1 MRIRIPS
8 EYEIKAIL
16 RIGGLRVILAI
27 PQLGIY
33 VWKQTSKL
41 SLHCASGIERLYHE
55 SFLKPLDVLMY
66 GENSGVIEAEVVELT
81 GSIDLFDFT
90 RFKSEPD
97 SFPHIRI
104 IAKSGLGKTT
114 LARYILSLLGGNQY
128 VITAKKK
135 PKDWLGLPCYG
146 APFNYGE
153 CEEWLDRTIALM
165 YDNYK
170 LIEQNLTPEFTNIA
184 VDEWRS
190 IQKNVETAKDSMKE
204 LISVARDARV
214 RILAIATG
222 EQVST
227 WGLEGESDLE
237 ECFTTIRLG
246 EFAIEYAKRIKV
258 SKEVLSW
265 LQRQQR
271 PCMVDRYPAEIP
283 DLSNWQPPVNQF
295 QLSSAT
301 VTPQTSTQF
310 LKTPENA
317 PETTENRD
325 FQPPETDFSE
335 TVRGAEISLLEQI
348 LAAFADE
355 RSDDWVAKKIIMPS
369 QHIGYQKARDKA
381 EAIRARW
388 QG

>member
-1 MRIRIPS
+1 MKIRIPTD
-8 EYEIKAIL
+8 YEIKAIL
-16 RIGGLRVILAI
+16 KIGGLRLVLAI

-33 VWKQTSKL
+33 GWKQLSKL

-66 GENSGVIEAEVVELT
+66 GENSNIIEAEVVGEL
-81 GSIDLFDFT
+81 GGIELFDFT

-135 PKDWLGLPCYG
+135 PKDWAGLAVYG
-146 APFNYGE
+146 TPFNYGE
-153 CEEWLDRTIALM
+153 CKEWLDRTIALM
-165 YDNYK
+165 YGNYK

-190 IQKNVETAKDSMKE
+190 IQKNVDSAKDSMKE

-258 SKEVLSW
+258 SKEVLTW
-265 LQRQQR
+265 LQRQKR

-283 DLSNWQPPVNQF
+283 DLSNWQPPANQF
-295 QLSSAT
+295 QLSSGS
-301 VTPQTSTQF
+301 VTPPPSGQF
-310 LKTPENA
+310 LKTPETME
-317 PETTENRD
+317 ETTENQG
-325 FQPPETDFSE
+325 FQPSKTDFPETI
-335 TVRGAEISLLEQI
+335 RGAEIELLSEI
-348 LAAFADE
+348 LAAFRE
-355 RSDDWVAKKIIMPS
+355 NRSDDWVAKNVIMHS
-369 QHIGYQKARDKA
+369 QHIGYQKARAKA
-381 EAIRARW
+381 EELRGMWR
-388 QG
+388 

>member
-1 MRIRIPS
+1 MKIRIPS
-8 EYEIKAIL
+8 DYEIKAIL
-16 RIGGLRVILAI
+16 KIGGLRIVLAI

-33 VWKQTSKL
+33 GWKQLSKL
-41 SLHCASGIERLYHE
+41 SLHCATGIERLYNE
-55 SFLKPLDVLMY
+55 SFIKPLDVLMY
-66 GENSGVIEAEVVELT
+66 GENSGIIEAEVVGELS
-81 GSIDLFDFT
+81 GIDLFDFT

-135 PKDWLGLPCYG
+135 PKDWLGLPVYG

-190 IQKNVETAKDSMKE
+190 IQKNVHSAKDSMKE

-214 RILAIATG
+214 RVLAIATG

-246 EFAIEYAKRIKV
+246 EFAIEYARRIKAP
-258 SKEVLSW
+258 KEVLAW
-265 LQRQQR
+265 LSQQKR
-271 PCMVDRYPAEIP
+271 PCLVDRCPAEIP
-283 DLSNWQPPVNQF
+283 DLSNWQPPASQF
-295 QLSSAT
+295 QLSGGT
-301 VTPQTSTQF
+301 VTSSLSREF
-310 LKTPENA
+310 LKTPETV
-317 PETTENRD
+317 PETTENQG
-325 FQPPETDFSE
+325 FQPPETSFSE
-335 TVRGAEISLLEQI
+335 TVRGAEIELLSEI
-348 LAAFADE
+348 LAAFRE
-355 RSDDWVAKKIIMPS
+355 NRSDDWIAKNIIMPS
-369 QHIGYQKARDKA
+369 QHIGYPRAKAKSEELRGM
-381 EAIRARW
+381 W
-388 QG
+388 Q